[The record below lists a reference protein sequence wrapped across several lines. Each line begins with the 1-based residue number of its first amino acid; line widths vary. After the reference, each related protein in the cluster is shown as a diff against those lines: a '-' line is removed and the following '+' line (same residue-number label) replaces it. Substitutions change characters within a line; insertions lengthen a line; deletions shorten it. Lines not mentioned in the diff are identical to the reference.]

1 MEVALFDYELPKELI
16 AKEPAG
22 ERDSSRLLVL
32 DRRSG
37 SIEHRIFRDIAGLL
51 QEGDF
56 LVLNDTKVFPARVHG
71 FRRTGAKAEVLFLRP
86 RTDKTWEVLIGTRG
100 HPQVRETFILLGGKL
115 RITVLEKTITGT
127 YFVKPEPED
136 VLGLLAEYG
145 EVPLP
150 PYIGRKSPDARQR
163 ELDLERYQTVYA
175 RNVGSAAAP
184 TAGLHFRENTL
195 SELSA
200 RGVLIARLTLH
211 ISYETFRPV
220 KESTVEEH
228 KMHSEFYRVPP
239 ETVAAI
245 TAARSSGRRIVAVGT
260 TSCRVLETLARG
272 ALPEGSTNLFIYPP
286 FQFLS
291 TDALIT
297 NFHLPRSTLLML
309 VCAFA
314 GRDLIM
320 KSYQEALRLR
330 YRFYSY
336 GDSMFII

>member
-1 MEVALFDYELPKELI
+1 MEVALFDYALPKDLI

-22 ERDSSRLLVL
+22 ERDNSRLLVL
-32 DRRSG
+32 DRKSG
-37 SIEHRIFRDIAGLL
+37 SIEHHVFRDIIGLL
-51 QEGDF
+51 QEGDL

-71 FRRTGAKAEVLFLRP
+71 FRRTGAKAEVLFLRQ
-86 RTDKTWEVLIGTRG
+86 RSDKTWEVLIGTRG
-100 HPQVRETFILLGGKL
+100 HPQVRETFILLEGRL
-115 RITVLEKTITGT
+115 RITVLEKTVTGT
-127 YFVKPEPED
+127 YFVKVEPED
-136 VLGLLAEYG
+136 VLSLLAEYG

-150 PYIGRKSPDARQR
+150 PYIGRKNPDAQQK
-163 ELDLERYQTVYA
+163 EFDIKRYQTVYA
-175 RNVGSAAAP
+175 RNLGSAAAP
-184 TAGLHFRENTL
+184 TAGLHFTEDTL
-195 SELSA
+195 SELAA
-200 RGVLIARLTLH
+200 RGVSIARLTLH

-220 KESTVEEH
+220 KEKTVEEH
-228 KMHSEFYRVPP
+228 KMYSEFYSVPP

-245 TAARSSGRRIVAVGT
+245 SAARSSGRRIVPVGT

-272 ALPEGSTNLFIYPP
+272 AATEGSTDLFIYPP

-314 GRDLIM
+314 GRELIL
-320 KSYQEALRLR
+320 KTYQEAVQRR